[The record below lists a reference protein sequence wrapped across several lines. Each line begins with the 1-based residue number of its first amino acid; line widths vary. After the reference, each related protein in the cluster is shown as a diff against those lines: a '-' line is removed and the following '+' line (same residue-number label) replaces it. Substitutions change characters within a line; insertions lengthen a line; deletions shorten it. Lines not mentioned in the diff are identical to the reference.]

1 MTNVTTD
8 VDKPETVEQGEPGSD
23 DGSRL
28 VISGGEG
35 YVDFRIGTYYLQY
48 FLFTIRRLYYIIID
62 VIRRLANVSFPQL
75 ICGVQKN

>member
-8 VDKPETVEQGEPGSD
+8 VDKPETEEPGEPGEPGSD

-35 YVDFRIGTYYLQY
+35 YVDFRIGTV
-48 FLFTIRRLYYIIID
+48 
-62 VIRRLANVSFPQL
+62 VISL
-75 ICGVQKN
+75 KT